1 MICQQALL
9 STELYQARVTQR
21 PIAPFTDREPSL
33 GMAEGYAI
41 QRELVDMLLAAWAAT
56 MGQPAYV
63 TGAVAES
70 LGSARTF
77 RQWVA
82 DHPGVFS
89 PG

>member
-1 MICQQALL
+1 MLL
-9 STELYQARVTQR
+9 S
-21 PIAPFTDREPSL
+21 
-33 GMAEGYAI
+33 
-41 QRELVDMLLAAWAAT
+41 AWAAT

-63 TGAVAES
+63 TGAVAEI